1 MILGGEVMAKVC
13 PVTRTIVLYA
23 DCLDCDWKAECKKPQ
38 INQKERNGDN
48 DTKVVKQ
55 TRA

>member
-1 MILGGEVMAKVC
+1 MAKIC
-13 PVTRTIVLYA
+13 PVTKTIVLYA

-38 INQKERNGDN
+38 INQKERDGDN
-48 DTKVVKQ
+48 GTKVVKQ